1 MKTIFLTIIT
11 LLLTSTAHTQNKAEI
26 VRQITQTAQVAG
38 IDPDVAVAIAMV
50 ESSLNPKAIGG
61 LGEIGLFQLRPEYH
75 VVVLG
80 DTKQNITAGVGY
92 LLFIKTNYKNKY
104 GNAWFVLFNTG
115 PYRPPKDPKATKY
128 YQKVMRE
135 VGQLKF
141 KRFIAAR

>member
-1 MKTIFLTIIT
+1 MKTLFLTIII
-11 LLLTSTAHTQNKAEI
+11 LFSTHAHAQNKAEI
-26 VRQITQTAQVAG
+26 IRQITQTAQVAG
-38 IDPDVAVAIAMV
+38 IDPDIAVAIAMV

-75 VVVLG
+75 NVVAG
-80 DTKQNITAGVGY
+80 NTNHNIMVGVAY
-92 LLFIKTNYKNKY
+92 LLLIKTKYKGKY
-104 GNAWFVLFNTG
+104 GNAWFVLYNTG